1 MHWGH
6 GCNILE
12 PKHCTSSSWLYG
24 MLKTSFCIVFIR
36 KNTAKKW
43 PKTWIFLIL
52 WFRLYM
58 LVRGRKWVSNH
69 KKRVL
74 GTLQGVFEVQN
85 SLSRNF
91 PKILKKSTFCLKIA
105 RNPLKKLFLACLT
118 LDFPWEWLEVGCQL
132 MGSPHCLTKLSEDT
146 LGSWLQFIRAQRVS
160 E

>member
-24 MLKTSFCIVFIR
+24 MLKTWFCTVFIR

-43 PKTWIFLIL
+43 SKTWIFSIL

-91 PKILKKSTFCLKIA
+91 SKILKKSTFCLTIA
-105 RNPLKKLFLACLT
+105 QNPLKKLFFGLP
-118 LDFPWEWLEVGCQL
+118 DIEFP
-132 MGSPHCLTKLSEDT
+132 MGVTWGGLSANGLPELPRQAFRRCIGVMVAT
-146 LGSWLQFIRAQRVS
+146 Y
-160 E
+160 